1 MPKRN
6 YRDNTKDF
14 MFKTDSNYNPLVVSG
29 PARYKQ
35 IITML
40 FTMIPGMDEYNPEK
54 GLNIFAKLYNPTIN
68 MRHDTDYELEITNQF
83 ARYTDLNITN
93 VTAMPIDQTF
103 VVYFEVNT
111 PEGTYQVILNNR
123 ANELTV
129 LLTNQETMTLTDR

>member
-6 YRDNTKDF
+6 YRDDTKDF

-103 VVYFEVNT
+103 VV
-111 PEGTYQVILNNR
+111 
-123 ANELTV
+123 
-129 LLTNQETMTLTDR
+129 